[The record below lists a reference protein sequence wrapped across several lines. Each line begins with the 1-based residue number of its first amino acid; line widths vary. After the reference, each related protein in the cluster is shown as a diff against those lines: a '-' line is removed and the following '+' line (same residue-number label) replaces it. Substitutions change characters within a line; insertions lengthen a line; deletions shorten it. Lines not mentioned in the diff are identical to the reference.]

1 MKLSE
6 IVTGNQIITLEELKA
21 DEELVREIQSNLSR
35 LRLYPDGKWIDGD
48 YGDRT
53 EKAIEEF
60 CELFEL
66 SNFQDAVFNKAF
78 AEKLLT
84 VTVDD
89 LPSPQRLTM
98 QDYVDAA
105 QSLGVEVEVI
115 RAVHEVESAGRGFLE
130 DGRPKILFERHI
142 FFRETGGRFASSH
155 PHLSNRRSGGYLG
168 NEREW
173 PRLEEAK
180 TLDRTAA
187 LRSASWGLG
196 QVMGFNHKVAGFDN
210 VEDFV
215 IAMYESESNQFKAML
230 GYIKNATTSMVPA
243 LKKLDWETFARDYNG
258 PGNVGVYGPKL
269 EKSYNKFV
277 VRHIQERLIYLSKQN
292 NDVSLFPGKPDGLW
306 GDKTKNALLAFQ
318 QKQGLSATGKADSVS
333 IARLKSLVA
342 DILLPIA

>member
-6 IVTGNQIITLEELKA
+6 IITGNQIITLEDLKA
-21 DEELVREIQSNLSR
+21 NEELVREIQSNLSR

-48 YGDRT
+48 YGNRT
-53 EKAIEEF
+53 ERAIEEF

-66 SNFQDAVFNKAF
+66 SNFQDAVFNKVF

-89 LPSPQRLTM
+89 LPSPQRLKM

-115 RAVHEVESAGRGFLE
+115 RAVHEIEAGGRGFLE

-155 PHLSNRRSGGYLG
+155 PHICNRRSGGYLG

-230 GYIKNATTSMVPA
+230 NFVKNATTSMVPA
-243 LKKLDWETFARDYNG
+243 LKQHDWKTFARSYNG
-258 PGNVGVYGPKL
+258 AGNVGTYAPKL
-269 EKSYNKFV
+269 ENSYNKFV
-277 VRHIQERLIYLSKQN
+277 VMHIQERLIYLSK
-292 NDVSLFPGKPDGLW
+292 NDVSLFPGKADGVW
-306 GDKTKNALLAFQ
+306 GDNTKKALLAFQ

>member
-1 MKLSE
+1 MKLTE

-21 DEELVREIQSNLSR
+21 DAELVREIQSNLSR

-48 YGDRT
+48 YGNRT
-53 EKAIEEF
+53 ERAIEEF

-66 SNFQDAVFNKAF
+66 SNLQDAVFNKVF

-115 RAVHEVESAGRGFLE
+115 RTVHEVEAAGRGFLE

-142 FFRETGGRFASSH
+142 FFRETGGRFESSH
-155 PHLSNRRSGGYLG
+155 PHLCNRRSGGYLG

-215 IAMYESESNQFKAML
+215 MAMYESESNQFKAML
-230 GYIKNATTSMVPA
+230 NFVKNATTSMVPA
-243 LKKLDWETFARDYNG
+243 LKQLGWETFARDYNG
-258 PGNVGVYGPKL
+258 RGNVGVYAPKL
-269 EKSYNKFV
+269 KKSYNKFV
-277 VRHIQERLIYLSKQN
+277 VMHIQERLIYLSKKD
-292 NDVSLFPGKPDGLW
+292 NDLSLFPGKADGVW